1 MIKNQSAQNIF
12 DKFTTHY
19 KKSIVTAYNM
29 SLAVK
34 NNKIEIEYLLWAILN
49 QQGSLGRETLI
60 KAGIKKN
67 KINFNIET
75 DKLDIEKLLT
85 QKETLNLSTASKKAI
100 IKSVAMA
107 AEYEHNYV
115 GTEHLLYSLIKIDDK
130 KINQILLQHKIDRE
144 HLLKNVE
151 IILNSTAKFSEM
163 ANAINNNKEENIY
176 LGQPQQRQQ
185 KTSLLDFFGINLTDK
200 TIQKNINPVI
210 GRDKEIERIIQIL
223 CRRDKNNPI
232 LLGEPGVG
240 KTAIVEGLAKKIL
253 AGEVPDILLNK
264 KIYAL
269 DMPLLIAGTSYRGE
283 FEARI
288 KQIIDEVKTDKN
300 IILFIDEIH
309 NIMGAGSIT
318 GTMDAANILKPALAR
333 GEISCIGAT
342 TFDDY
347 KKHIEPDAALSRR
360 LQKIIVNEPTI
371 KEAIE
376 ILRGVKAAYEQHHLV
391 NIKETAIEE
400 AVKLSVRYLTEQYL
414 PDKAIDLID
423 EAASKKRIAQ
433 PQTKN
438 IKKITELEKNLTD
451 LNEQKKKLIA
461 QGKYNSALQL
471 KSKEIEIINQI
482 YQLEEDQLK
491 NKIKKSKK
499 ITDNNTVTADDIKKI
514 ITTTTDINLS
524 STENINKNIKKLI
537 SGLEKNIIGQTEVI
551 TTITQTLKRSIVGL
565 SGSDRPLGSFI
576 FAGPSGVGKTYTAK
590 ILAKLIADK
599 YNGLIK
605 IDMSEY
611 GEKFNSSKIIGAP
624 AGYIGYDEGGQ
635 LTEKVKRHPYS
646 IILLDEIEK
655 AHPDIFNLFLQI
667 LEDGYLTDSKGKK
680 INFKNTIII
689 MTTNIGLKRQGQAN
703 NIGFTE
709 DNKEKINNIFKD
721 KLQEWLKP
729 EFLNRIDEILVFN
742 ELGKTELAKIIN
754 LELNKLNKN
763 LQQKKIS
770 LKWNKQVINK
780 LTDKCNK
787 KNMGARVIR
796 EILKTEVEN
805 PLAEIILSNSKIKKF
820 NIVIKNNK
828 LKVMAEK

>member
-1 MIKNQSAQNIF
+1 MLKNQSQNIF
-12 DKFTTHY
+12 NKFTTHY

-34 NNKIEIEYLLWAILN
+34 NNKVEIEYLLWAILN
-49 QQGSLGRETLI
+49 QYGSLGRETLI

-85 QKETLNLSTASKKAI
+85 QKQNLNLSTASKKVI
-100 IKSVAMA
+100 VKSVAMA
-107 AEYEHNYV
+107 AKYEHNYI
-115 GTEHLLYSLIKIDDK
+115 GTEHLLYSLIKINNN
-130 KINQILLQHKIDRE
+130 KINKILLQHKINPE
-144 HLLKNVE
+144 HLLKNIE

-163 ANAINNNKEENIY
+163 ANAINTNKEENIY
-176 LGQPQQRQQ
+176 LGQSQQHQQ
-185 KTSLLDFFGINLTDK
+185 KTSLLDFFGINLTNEI
-200 TIQKNINPVI
+200 IQKNINPVI

-253 AGEVPDILLNK
+253 AGDVPDILLNK

-288 KQIIDEVKTDKN
+288 KQIIDEVKIDKN

-376 ILRGVKAAYEQHHLV
+376 ILKGVKTTYEQHHLV
-391 NIKETAIEE
+391 NINDTAIEE

-438 IKKITELEKNLTD
+438 VKKITELEKNLTE

-461 QGKYNSALQL
+461 QGKYNSALRL

-482 YQLEEDQLK
+482 YQLEENQLK
-491 NKIKKSKK
+491 NKIKKNKK
-499 ITDNNTVTADDIKKI
+499 ITANNTVTANDIKKI

-524 STENINKNIKKLI
+524 NNENINNSIKKLI
-537 SGLEKNIIGQTEVI
+537 SGLEEKIIGQPEVI
-551 TTITQTLKRSIVGL
+551 STLTQTLKRSVVGL
-565 SGSDRPLGSFI
+565 TGGDRPLGSFI

-590 ILAKLIADK
+590 VLAELIANK

-689 MTTNIGLKRQGQAN
+689 MTTNIGLKRYGQAN

-709 DNKEKINNIFKD
+709 SNNEKANNIFKD

-729 EFLNRIDEILVFN
+729 EFLNRIDEILVFKD
-742 ELGKTELAKIIN
+742 LGKTELAKIIE

-763 LQQKKIS
+763 LKEKKLSI
-770 LKWNKQVINK
+770 KWNKKVIDK
-780 LTDKCNK
+780 LTNHCNR
-787 KNMGARVIR
+787 KNMGARIIR
-796 EILKTEVEN
+796 EVLKIEIEN
-805 PLAEIILSNSKIKKF
+805 PLAEMILINPKIKKF
-820 NIVIKNNK
+820 NIMIENNK
-828 LKVMAEK
+828 FKIKASK